1 MPHTHSSSP
10 RPAAACTSPASVIAL
25 TFASACALGLLTAAP
40 LAAAGFPNVPQTPGT
55 LLAGLLAPNQGRTAI
70 LAYHNGILFSV
81 PEVPSSEPG
90 SDFQVRTWDLADP
103 AHPVELATWGVTPM
117 PINAHGYLQ
126 SGDYLVLGANWPP
139 EAPWSFRANAAPGSL
154 TRTSYPDLLCAGVRG
169 CLFQPFFV
177 GDTWWSYGAIG
188 GLATIERNGVV
199 LGTWDHL
206 GLTGVVGHPFL
217 IGNLLIFAS
226 DQSRTGVA
234 TYDVSDPAQPVLLDV
249 LTSGGPGGY
258 WPEIWGG
265 DGKLYVVFPYRDGGN
280 GMQVVDA
287 TDPSALRLVADLP
300 LAGAQAMYA
309 QFQDEYAF
317 IGDHKID
324 LRTFQS
330 VLDLHGATVPH
341 TSGGGVGIDTSQ
353 FALPIGNL
361 LVTGGVGEH
370 QGMAVWAHQ
379 AAPDSRGPSVGFHIP
394 RAGQTNYPAGSPI
407 TLLIHETLATPTIV
421 NGTTFI
427 VRPVGG
433 SAIAGRLTFSFDDI
447 LTFTP
452 NLPLAANTTY
462 EVVLADGGI
471 RDAAGNGMVGY
482 SFTFSTG
489 GTVNGNLP
497 PSLATFAATPYPAA
511 PGVNVSFEAAASDPQ
526 GDAISYRFDFG
537 DGTPK
542 TAWGGATAEHPF
554 ATPGHYRAT
563 VQARDPQ
570 GAVATRSRVVTVATP
585 PAGASPRASGALLC
599 DSAARRVWTVNPDH
613 GTVAAL
619 DADSGALVVE
629 VPVCEHPRA
638 VARAAGGEIWV
649 SCGGDDRIR
658 ILDAGGSASGE
669 IALGYGSAPAGLV
682 ASATG
687 ATLYIALEGR
697 GEVRR
702 IDAASR
708 QTTAALALGPGP
720 RALALSADGGRLLVT
735 RFLSDRDWGEVWD
748 VATAGLTLTR
758 TIRLPKLGGDA
769 NRDTTASGR
778 GVPNQLV
785 AVAIAPDGAN
795 AWVAATKPN
804 VERGLLF
811 GPDLDS
817 DNTVRATLVELALAS
832 GTAARAIDLDNSDS
846 PSALAFSPLGDYLFV
861 TLQGDDELLV
871 LDAFEIESAAG
882 LGSLV
887 TRLATGAA
895 PQGVC
900 VDDPSAQVF
909 VHDFLGRSA
918 TLFAAADFY
927 AEGDIQLPAET
938 VATAGTI
945 GGEPLPASILAGK
958 RLFYHARDPR
968 MSAEGY
974 LSCATCHLEG
984 RSDGR
989 VWDFTGRGEGLRR
1002 TLPLVGRAGTGQGNV
1017 HWSAN
1022 FDEIQDFE
1030 GDIRNAFGGAGFMDD
1045 DDYAA
1050 TAAPLGPAKAGLSP
1064 ELDQL
1069 AAYVAS
1075 LGPASI
1081 PRSPLRNADGSLTP
1095 VALAGRDRFRTLGC
1109 GSCHSGNGFTD
1120 STLGAETLHDVG
1132 TLRTTSGHRLGG
1144 PLTGID
1150 TPTLRGLFA
1159 EPRLL
1164 HDGSAAN
1171 LDAVFTAAGGAVLPA
1186 EDATPSGGAEIVSTY
1201 VELNSDDT
1209 VHGRAYAALG
1219 PNGARVTFPG
1229 VDGGAGGSGAVE
1241 LRFSNSGAAQVTVT
1255 VNAVAQIL
1263 NLPAAGNNPS
1273 WRHTNWRS
1281 ARLEGVVFTPG
1292 ATNTVEITGTSAFPN
1307 ISLDEIVVSRPD
1319 ELARAAPHRQVAAL
1333 APGARAELA
1342 AYLLQLDGT
1351 PEENPSAELF
1361 HDGFAAGNTGA
1372 WSATLP

>member
-497 PSLATFAATPYPAA
+497 PSPRP
-511 PGVNVSFEAAASDPQ
+511 
-526 GDAISYRFDFG
+526 
-537 DGTPK
+537 
-542 TAWGGATAEHPF
+542 
-554 ATPGHYRAT
+554 
-563 VQARDPQ
+563 
-570 GAVATRSRVVTVATP
+570 SRRRPTP
-585 PAGASPRASGALLC
+585 PP
-599 DSAARRVWTVNPDH
+599 
-613 GTVAAL
+613 
-619 DADSGALVVE
+619 
-629 VPVCEHPRA
+629 
-638 VARAAGGEIWV
+638 
-649 SCGGDDRIR
+649 
-658 ILDAGGSASGE
+658 
-669 IALGYGSAPAGLV
+669 
-682 ASATG
+682 
-687 ATLYIALEGR
+687 
-697 GEVRR
+697 
-702 IDAASR
+702 
-708 QTTAALALGPGP
+708 
-720 RALALSADGGRLLVT
+720 
-735 RFLSDRDWGEVWD
+735 
-748 VATAGLTLTR
+748 
-758 TIRLPKLGGDA
+758 
-769 NRDTTASGR
+769 
-778 GVPNQLV
+778 
-785 AVAIAPDGAN
+785 
-795 AWVAATKPN
+795 
-804 VERGLLF
+804 
-811 GPDLDS
+811 
-817 DNTVRATLVELALAS
+817 LAS
-832 GTAARAIDLDNSDS
+832 T
-846 PSALAFSPLGDYLFV
+846 
-861 TLQGDDELLV
+861 
-871 LDAFEIESAAG
+871 
-882 LGSLV
+882 
-887 TRLATGAA
+887 
-895 PQGVC
+895 
-900 VDDPSAQVF
+900 
-909 VHDFLGRSA
+909 
-918 TLFAAADFY
+918 
-927 AEGDIQLPAET
+927 
-938 VATAGTI
+938 
-945 GGEPLPASILAGK
+945 
-958 RLFYHARDPR
+958 
-968 MSAEGY
+968 
-974 LSCATCHLEG
+974 
-984 RSDGR
+984 
-989 VWDFTGRGEGLRR
+989 
-1002 TLPLVGRAGTGQGNV
+1002 
-1017 HWSAN
+1017 
-1022 FDEIQDFE
+1022 
-1030 GDIRNAFGGAGFMDD
+1030 
-1045 DDYAA
+1045 
-1050 TAAPLGPAKAGLSP
+1050 
-1064 ELDQL
+1064 
-1069 AAYVAS
+1069 
-1075 LGPASI
+1075 
-1081 PRSPLRNADGSLTP
+1081 
-1095 VALAGRDRFRTLGC
+1095 
-1109 GSCHSGNGFTD
+1109 
-1120 STLGAETLHDVG
+1120 
-1132 TLRTTSGHRLGG
+1132 
-1144 PLTGID
+1144 
-1150 TPTLRGLFA
+1150 
-1159 EPRLL
+1159 
-1164 HDGSAAN
+1164 
-1171 LDAVFTAAGGAVLPA
+1171 
-1186 EDATPSGGAEIVSTY
+1186 
-1201 VELNSDDT
+1201 
-1209 VHGRAYAALG
+1209 
-1219 PNGARVTFPG
+1219 
-1229 VDGGAGGSGAVE
+1229 
-1241 LRFSNSGAAQVTVT
+1241 
-1255 VNAVAQIL
+1255 
-1263 NLPAAGNNPS
+1263 
-1273 WRHTNWRS
+1273 
-1281 ARLEGVVFTPG
+1281 
-1292 ATNTVEITGTSAFPN
+1292 
-1307 ISLDEIVVSRPD
+1307 
-1319 ELARAAPHRQVAAL
+1319 
-1333 APGARAELA
+1333 
-1342 AYLLQLDGT
+1342 
-1351 PEENPSAELF
+1351 
-1361 HDGFAAGNTGA
+1361 
-1372 WSATLP
+1372 